1 MAKLQNHFNKY
12 LLLPYNQFKLM
23 IPGMT
28 IHQAIAARLLQKCCE
43 EMAVGAIEMAFE
55 RVLGKPERVVRVRR
69 TTLKTRYLEAK
80 TRAEEPVL
88 PTKAADTKPVETPHK
103 QSPVTAVAVTS
114 PQNSLSVSLD
124 ASSAEN
130 DQTIILEAK
139 DAPSAVLWRIM
150 DKMGEMGSAVASQ
163 VVDNPSS
170 HIVAEVLVS
179 NLYLMAMRGGD
190 LKAIELVF
198 DYIDGAVADVVRLE
212 GDNVIVVDDYS
223 EIAPYNAVKD
233 TTGVWCVEEIR

>member
-1 MAKLQNHFNKY
+1 M
-12 LLLPYNQFKLM
+12 
-23 IPGMT
+23 
-28 IHQAIAARLLQKCCE
+28 
-43 EMAVGAIEMAFE
+43 
-55 RVLGKPERVVRVRR
+55 
-69 TTLKTRYLEAK
+69 
-80 TRAEEPVL
+80 
-88 PTKAADTKPVETPHK
+88 PTKTTATEPAETPRK

-114 PQNSLSVSLD
+114 SQNSFPAPLG

-130 DQTIILEAK
+130 DQTIILEAQ

-150 DKMGEMGSAVASQ
+150 DKMGEMGSAMASQ
-163 VVDNPSS
+163 IVDNPSN
-170 HIVAEVLVS
+170 HIVAEVLVA

-212 GDNVIVVDDYS
+212 DDNIIVIDDYS